1 MRVTV
6 DPDKCCG
13 AGQCVTAAPAVFDH
27 DEQGVSFVA
36 NQPGEEEYANVRAA
50 RLSCPTGAVA
60 IVED

>member
-6 DPDKCCG
+6 DRDRCCG

-27 DEQGVSFVA
+27 DAEGVSFVA
-36 NQPGEEEYANVRAA
+36 NQPGAEEYANVREA
-50 RLSCPTGAVA
+50 RLSCPTGAVT